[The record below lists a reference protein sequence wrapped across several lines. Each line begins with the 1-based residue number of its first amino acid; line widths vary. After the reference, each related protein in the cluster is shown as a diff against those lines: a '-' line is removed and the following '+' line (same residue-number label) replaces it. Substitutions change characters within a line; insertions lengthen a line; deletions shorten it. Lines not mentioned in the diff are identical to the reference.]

1 MADKHKLSLEVPA
14 VADCTILSV
23 NDTSQYTPLLP
34 VDCPELLITVPGF
47 NSPALISVTQ
57 DFSLNLVACNLGVQ
71 TVDCGTTN
79 TDLPDGVYII
89 KYSVAPNDE
98 VFVEYNHLR
107 ITKILN
113 LYHEVLCGLHVDTC
127 EPSSERWELIGEIH
141 YIRTLIDAAVS
152 QVEYCCSPTKGMD
165 MYNYALK
172 RLQKILCLTSSNC

>member
-1 MADKHKLSLEVPA
+1 MLIRKRWDIKSCLFFLYSIFFLYIINVYLYNY
-14 VADCTILSV
+14 ILW
-23 NDTSQYTPLLP
+23 
-34 VDCPELLITVPGF
+34 
-47 NSPALISVTQ
+47 LISI
-57 DFSLNLVACNLGVQ
+57 NLVFENETSKFTFGNH
-71 TVDCGTTN
+71 T
-79 TDLPDGVYII
+79 PDGVYII